1 MPIIYNTGM
10 TNNNTRKGNEMNSY
24 KISGS
29 NDTFIHTHRDC
40 GTSVNSWNRYLGIY
54 VNATMSRNQ
63 TVQLFHRL
71 RRDGIKLQRLADIVK

>member
-10 TNNNTRKGNEMNSY
+10 TNNNTRKGNDMNSY

-29 NDTFIHTHRDC
+29 NDTFIHTHRDYD
-40 GTSVNSWNRYLGIY
+40 TTISSWNSPLGIY
-54 VNATMSRNQ
+54 VNASMSRNQ

-71 RRDGIKLQRLADIVK
+71 RRDGIKLRKLAD